1 MNKAAIIFAKN
12 IGHWTANDT
21 TEREAAIQQ
30 IFGRVGIYKK
40 FKITF

>member
-21 TEREAAIQQ
+21 TEREAVIQQ

-40 FKITF
+40 FKITS